1 MDNENKYNDKEYI
14 NIVRDIIENEEFNK
28 TKEIMHHGL
37 NRFDHCMRVSYYSYK
52 VTKLLKLDYEDV
64 ARAGLLHDFFFVDNN
79 EVDKTKRLDVL
90 INHPK
95 YALVNSKRYFS
106 LTDKE
111 EDIITSHMFPIS
123 LRAPKYMES
132 WIVDI
137 VDNVIAV
144 VEACYATRKH
154 LGVAVNF
161 LLLVILNYW
170 R

>member
-1 MDNENKYNDKEYI
+1 MNNQNKYKDKDYI
-14 NIVRDIIENEEFNK
+14 NIVSDILEHEEFGK

-52 VTKLLKLDYEDV
+52 VTKLLRLDYEEV

-79 EVDKTKRLDVL
+79 EVDKTKRIDVL

-95 YALVNSKRYFS
+95 YALTNSKRYFE
-106 LTDKE
+106 LTPKE
-111 EDIITSHMFPIS
+111 EDIIATHMFPVCPT
-123 LRAPKYMES
+123 APKYAES

-137 VDNVIAV
+137 VDNVVAV
-144 VEACYATRKH
+144 GEAFYATRKH
-154 LGVAVNF
+154 LGVAMNF